1 MGWLKPP
8 QLCAGRQMIL
18 AWSRLVALG
27 AELSEM
33 RQGFRLHGF
42 GLGYGG
48 WEAVKVA
55 FLEHN
60 DLQSLQSL
68 IFPQEGK

>member
-33 RQGFRLHGF
+33 RRVQTPWFWAGLWRL
-42 GLGYGG
+42 GG
-48 WEAVKVA
+48 SE
-55 FLEHN
+55 
-60 DLQSLQSL
+60 SC
-68 IFPQEGK
+68 FPRA